1 MQDCYSEVWRL
12 IYDNYKLQYVSDGRH
27 VEYRSL
33 QVDRFDP
40 VAVPVPMINTGLNNG
55 YRDPNS
61 FRYNAF
67 EKAQVSSPKPID
79 FTAGT

>member
-1 MQDCYSEVWRL
+1 MRINNKQA
-12 IYDNYKLQYVSDGRH
+12 LQNVTDARH

-40 VAVPVPMINTGLNNG
+40 VAVPVPMINTGLSNG

-79 FTAGT
+79 FTAGTLGSYNM